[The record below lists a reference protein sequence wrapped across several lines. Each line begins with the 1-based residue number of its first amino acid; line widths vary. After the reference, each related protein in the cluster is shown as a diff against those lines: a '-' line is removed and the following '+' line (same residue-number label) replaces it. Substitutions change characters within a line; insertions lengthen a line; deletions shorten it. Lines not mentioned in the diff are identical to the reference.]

1 MTRSNKE
8 IVRQELRRRI
18 LTMAWAPATPLD
30 EISLCAEFD
39 LSRTPMRDILRELA
53 GEGYVHLRE
62 NKGAIVAPMDHMLI
76 RSFFQTAPLIYATI
90 SRLAAEQA
98 RPEQIDALAQIQK
111 NFKQAVADQSVESMV
126 YHNDQFHHHMG
137 VMADN
142 TYLMPSLQRLLID
155 HARIGQTFWQ
165 GQSEA
170 DINAMQEASA
180 HHDQFIEVLAAG
192 DGEAAVALTWEH
204 WELSRQHMDRYVR
217 PDPLPI
223 YDEVS
228 VAAS

>member
-1 MTRSNKE
+1 MMDLHDARVDAENLDLENMDIGSCRLK
-8 IVRQELRRRI
+8 IIEL
-18 LTMAWAPATPLD
+18 
-30 EISLCAEFD
+30 
-39 LSRTPMRDILRELA
+39 LRESDRRN
-53 GEGYVHLRE
+53 E
-62 NKGAIVAPMDHMLI
+62 
-76 RSFFQTAPLIYATI
+76 
-90 SRLAAEQA
+90 
-98 RPEQIDALAQIQK
+98 ALAQIQN

-170 DINAMQEASA
+170 DISAMQEASA